1 MSILES
7 VLQQHNATRLKNG
20 KQELEYAIVNPD
32 PESNAK
38 YGLRIKGEGNARSF
52 QCNKRQAIE
61 LISFLNGIQ

>member
-7 VLQQHNATRLKNG
+7 VLEQHNATRLKNG
-20 KQELEYAIVNPD
+20 KQELEYAIVNPNGTTN
-32 PESNAK
+32 PK
-38 YGLRIKGEGNARSF
+38 GLRIKGEGNTRSF